1 MSLCSFI
8 SQLPIN
14 PKLSATQPTV
24 NKQHWKEVMVV
35 VWGGGDAIVPS
46 QHLPKDSATL
56 RSYTLMSYCKLV
68 SWEKNA
74 PTVVSMAKRYQPLS
88 FMS

>member
-1 MSLCSFI
+1 MLVHITTAYKSQTLCY
-8 SQLPIN
+8 
-14 PKLSATQPTV
+14 SAYC
-24 NKQHWKEVMVV
+24 KQAALEGGGGGGG
-35 VWGGGDAIVPS
+35 GGGDAIVPS